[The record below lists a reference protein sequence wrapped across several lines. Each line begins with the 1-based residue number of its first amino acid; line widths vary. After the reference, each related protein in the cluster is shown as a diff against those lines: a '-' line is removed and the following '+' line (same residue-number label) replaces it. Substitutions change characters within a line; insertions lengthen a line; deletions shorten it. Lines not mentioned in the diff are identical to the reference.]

1 MDVATKSDLLKFT
14 VGLIPYMDPTD
25 SATVLNILAALG
37 KHPPLR

>member
-25 SATVLNILAALG
+25 SATALNILTALG
-37 KHPPLR
+37 KYPPLR